1 MLDAQF
7 AADAPKDEDGEEGG
21 QGDDDGF
28 NPNTQPTEQ
37 NEDGE
42 AD

>member
-7 AADAPKDEDGEEGG
+7 AADALEPKGEDDEEGG

-28 NPNTQPTEQ
+28 NPNT
-37 NEDGE
+37 
-42 AD
+42 